1 MELFIFK
8 TNIQTNQQVYR
19 LKPILESHS
28 HISRWTVDMDD
39 IDKVL
44 KVEADTNCCQEEL
57 IKLIK
62 SQGIYCEELAG

>member
-8 TNIQTNQQVYR
+8 TDIRTSRQIDR

-28 HISRWTVDMDD
+28 NITRWTVDMED

-57 IKLIK
+57 IKLVK
-62 SQGIYCEELAG
+62 SQGIYCEELPD